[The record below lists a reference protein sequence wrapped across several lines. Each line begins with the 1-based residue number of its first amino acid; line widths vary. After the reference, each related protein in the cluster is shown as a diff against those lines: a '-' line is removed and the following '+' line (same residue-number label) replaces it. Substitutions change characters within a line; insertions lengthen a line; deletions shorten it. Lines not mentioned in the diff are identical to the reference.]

1 MDEGTERATR
11 GKGTEID
18 YDDPAEE
25 ERREARGGKGVVTRN
40 ESICLD
46 TFPLLHPGTARPSAP

>member
-1 MDEGTERATR
+1 MR
-11 GKGTEID
+11 GQGDKGEKNQVD

-25 ERREARGGKGVVTRN
+25 ERREARGEKGVVTRN

-46 TFPLLHPGTARPSAP
+46 TFHLLHPGTARPSAP